1 MLNQTIED
9 TRPRPRVSRPQ
20 QQDQSIQGQHGQAP
34 RMQMAQQLLAPPRQ
48 VHQQPPQA
56 EWPDLPGPSRS
67 QPIWSNNDC
76 AQWVM
81 SVPQPQQQHM
91 APQGPPEGY
100 QGDILGLALDFAET
114 GESDWAEEMEHH
126 HQAQQA
132 AQNAA
137 SSSERSSM
145 ASQPAQQGPQGQ
157 QEVDHQQ
164 PGPSQRASTS
174 HPGYSTQMP
183 PPGMVAY
190 KKSKD
195 VAEQQKKAR
204 VAHKRQAPA
213 QPTAS
218 SEQ

>member
-114 GESDWAEEMEHH
+114 GESDWAEEMEHFREVKH
-126 HQAQQA
+126 GFPACSARTPGSARSGSSA
-132 AQNAA
+132 ARPFPESLHFSPRVQHPDAA
-137 SSSERSSM
+137 PRH
-145 ASQPAQQGPQGQ
+145 GGV
-157 QEVDHQQ
+157 QEV
-164 PGPSQRASTS
+164 
-174 HPGYSTQMP
+174 
-183 PPGMVAY
+183 
-190 KKSKD
+190 
-195 VAEQQKKAR
+195 
-204 VAHKRQAPA
+204 KRRR
-213 QPTAS
+213 
-218 SEQ
+218 